1 MWNKVASTIE
11 EFIRRKVDEARV
23 EGVVFGLSGGIDST
37 VVAYLCKR
45 ALGAEKVLA
54 LIMPE
59 RGVTPEEDIL
69 DAIHVAENL
78 QIDYKI
84 IEISEILKKFV
95 ELVGDGSRNA
105 IANIKPRIRMTL
117 NYYFANN
124 MKRLV
129 VGTSNKSELM
139 VGYFTKYGD
148 GGVDIMPIADL
159 YKTEIFEFAR
169 YLGVPENII
178 KKKPTAGLWVGQT
191 DEDEMGITYQQLD
204 KILKMIERG
213 EKEDSEEFRKVERMV
228 VASKHKREMPEI
240 ARVRHLLS

>member
-11 EFIRRKVDEARV
+11 EFIRRKVYEAGV
-23 EGVVFGLSGGIDST
+23 DGVVFGLSGGIDST

-59 RGVTPEEDIL
+59 KGVTSEEDIL
-69 DAIHVAENL
+69 DAISIAESL

-84 IEISEILKKFV
+84 VEISEILKKFV

-105 IANIKPRIRMTL
+105 IANIKPRIRMAI

-124 MKRLV
+124 LKRLV

-169 YLGVPENII
+169 YLGVPEKII
-178 KKKPTAGLWVGQT
+178 KKKPTAGLWIGQT

-204 KILKMIERG
+204 KILKKIERG

-228 VASKHKREMPEI
+228 VTSKHKREMPEI
-240 ARVRHLLS
+240 ARVRHLLY

>member
-1 MWNKVASTIE
+1 MWDKVESTIE
-11 EFIRRKVDEARV
+11 EFIRRKVDEAKV
-23 EGVVFGLSGGIDST
+23 DGVVFGLSGGIDST

-45 ALGAEKVLA
+45 ALGADKVLA

-59 RGVTPEEDIL
+59 RGVTPEEDLL
-69 DAIHVAENL
+69 DAISVAESL
-78 QIDYKI
+78 KIDYKI
-84 IEISEILKKFV
+84 IEISEILKKFF

-105 IANIKPRIRMTL
+105 IANMKPRIRMTI

-169 YLGVPENII
+169 YLGVPESII

-213 EKEDSEEFRKVERMV
+213 EREDSEEFRKVERMV
-228 VASKHKREMPEI
+228 VTSRHKREMPEI